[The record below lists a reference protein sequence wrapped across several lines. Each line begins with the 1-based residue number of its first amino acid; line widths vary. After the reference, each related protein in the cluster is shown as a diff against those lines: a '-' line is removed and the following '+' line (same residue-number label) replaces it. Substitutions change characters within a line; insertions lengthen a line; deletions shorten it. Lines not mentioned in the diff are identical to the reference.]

1 MTKEMVNLIL
11 EFLRVLLSPQ
21 IVGGVVAVI
30 FLLVLKRELKAL
42 IGRIASIRF
51 PGGGEL
57 STSQIERESEVP
69 PNPQPP
75 TPLEIAPVEQIN
87 NPTPQD
93 FELLRQLYNAE
104 RIQSHVWEYRFLN
117 TYLVRRTQEVLDW
130 FITLE
135 QPTTIRLADAHWMQ
149 FIQEPKERE
158 AILNALLNHRLV
170 EQNGELL
177 QVTPKGREYAQWR
190 GPLPKIVS

>member
-1 MTKEMVNLIL
+1 MKMEMANLIL
-11 EFLRVLLSPQ
+11 EFIRILLSPQ

-30 FLLVLKRELKAL
+30 FLFLLKKELKAL

-57 STSQIERESEVP
+57 STSQIERETEVSS
-69 PNPQPP
+69 NPQTP
-75 TPLEIAPVEQIN
+75 TPQEFPPIEQKP

-93 FELLRQLYNAE
+93 FEQLRQMFNAE
-104 RIQSHVWEYRFLN
+104 RIQSYIWEYRFLN

-130 FITLE
+130 FIMLS

-158 AILNALLNHRLV
+158 AILNALLNHHLV
-170 EQNGELL
+170 EQKGELL
-177 QVTPKGREYAQWR
+177 QVTPKGREYAEWR
-190 GPLPKIVS
+190 GPLPKIAS